1 MRLVGHKEIDMDRL
15 HNKVALVTGAG
26 SGIGQACAELFA
38 EEGARVVV
46 EDINGDA
53 AERVAQGIRASGC
66 TAIAVQGDVSVAA
79 DAQRMVDAAVNEW
92 GRIDVVISNAG
103 IQRVVESIELLPEED
118 WDRVIDVNLKG
129 GYLVSKAA
137 IPYMK
142 GQGGGVIVFTGSEM
156 GFIADPQL
164 PVYNASKGG
173 LHMLMKS
180 MAVSLIKHNI
190 RVNAFCPGETN
201 TPLLQSE
208 IDNSSDPEK
217 TKAAYDAWAPIGR
230 MASPREQAYV
240 ALFLASDESSF
251 VVGSTYLADGGFTA
265 SI

>member
-1 MRLVGHKEIDMDRL
+1 MGRLEGKI
-15 HNKVALVTGAG
+15 ALITGAG
-26 SGIGQACAELFA
+26 SGIGEACAELFA

-46 EDINGDA
+46 EDINGEA
-53 AERVAQGIRASGC
+53 ADRVAATIREAGNV
-66 TAIAVQGDVSVAA
+66 AIACQGDISVAA

-92 GRIDVVISNAG
+92 GRIDIVVNTAAV
-103 IQRVVESIELLPEED
+103 QKVVESIELLSEED

-129 GYLVSKAA
+129 GFLVSKAA

-142 GQGGGVIVFTGSEM
+142 GQGGGVILFTGSEM
-156 GFIADPQL
+156 GFIADPAI
-164 PVYNASKGG
+164 PVYVASKGG
-173 LHMLMKS
+173 VHMLMKA
-180 MAVSLIKHNI
+180 MAISLIKHNI

-208 IDNSSDPEK
+208 IDNSPDPAA

-230 MASPREQAYV
+230 IAAPREQAYV
-240 ALFLASDESSF
+240 ALFLASDEASF
-251 VVGSTYLADGGFTA
+251 VVGSTYLADGGFTS

>member
-1 MRLVGHKEIDMDRL
+1 MDRM
-15 HNKVALVTGAG
+15 HDKVVLVTGAG
-26 SGIGQACAELFA
+26 SGIGEACAKLFA
-38 EEGARVVV
+38 EEGGRVVV

-53 AERVAQGIRASGC
+53 ANRVAAEIAAAHG

-79 DAQRMVDAAVNEW
+79 DAERMVRAAVDEW
-92 GRIDVVISNAG
+92 GRLDVVISNAAV
-103 IQRVVESIELLPEED
+103 QKVVESIELLSEAD

-129 GYLVSKAA
+129 GFLLTKAA
-137 IPYMK
+137 VPKMK
-142 GQGGGVIVFTGSEM
+142 QQGGGVILFTGSEM
-156 GFIADPQL
+156 GFIADPAI
-164 PVYNASKGG
+164 PVYVASKGG
-173 LHMLMKS
+173 LHMFMK
-180 MAVSLIKHNI
+180 AIAISLIKHNI

-208 IDNSSDPEK
+208 IDNSPDPAA
-217 TKAAYDAWAPIGR
+217 TKVAYDAWAPIGR
-230 MASPREQAYV
+230 MADPREQAHV

>member
-1 MRLVGHKEIDMDRL
+1 METPMDRM
-15 HNKVALVTGAG
+15 HDKVVLVTGAG

-38 EEGARVVV
+38 EEGAKVVV
-46 EDINGDA
+46 EDIDGDA
-53 AERVAQGIRASGC
+53 AGRVADGIRATGA

-79 DAQRMVDAAVNEW
+79 DAQRMVDAAVGEW
-92 GRIDVVISNAG
+92 GRIDVVISNAA
-103 IQRVVESIELLPEED
+103 IQKVVESIELLSEED

-129 GYLVSKAA
+129 GFLVSKAA
-137 IPYMK
+137 IPCMK
-142 GQGGGVIVFTGSEM
+142 RQGGGVILFTGSEM
-156 GFIADPQL
+156 GFIADPAI
-164 PVYNASKGG
+164 PVYVASK
-173 LHMLMKS
+173 
-180 MAVSLIKHNI
+180 AISLIKHNI

-208 IDNSSDPEK
+208 IDNSPDPEK

-230 MASPREQAYV
+230 MASPREQACV
-240 ALFLASDESSF
+240 ALFLASDEASF

>member
-1 MRLVGHKEIDMDRL
+1 MGRLEGKI
-15 HNKVALVTGAG
+15 ALITGAG

-38 EEGARVVV
+38 EEGAKVVV
-46 EDINGDA
+46 EDINGEA
-53 AERVAQGIRASGC
+53 ADRVAAAIRERGR
-66 TAIAVQGDVSVAA
+66 TAIACQGDISVAA

-92 GRIDVVISNAG
+92 GRIDIVVNNAAV
-103 IQRVVESIELLPEED
+103 QKVVESIELLSEED

-129 GYLVSKAA
+129 GFLVSKAA

-142 GQGGGVIVFTGSEM
+142 GQGGGVILFTGSEM
-156 GFIADPQL
+156 GFIADPAI
-164 PVYNASKGG
+164 PVYVASKGG
-173 LHMLMKS
+173 VHMLMKA

-208 IDNSSDPEK
+208 IDNSPDPAA

-230 MASPREQAYV
+230 MGAPREQAYV

-251 VVGSTYLADGGFTA
+251 VVGATYLADGGFTA
-265 SI
+265 GI

>member
-1 MRLVGHKEIDMDRL
+1 MDRL
-15 HNKVALVTGAG
+15 RDRVALVTGAG
-26 SGIGQACAELFA
+26 SGIGRACAELFA
-38 EEGARVVV
+38 EEGAQVVV
-46 EDINGDA
+46 EDINGEA
-53 AERVAQGIRASGC
+53 AETVAAGIRTAGHS
-66 TAIAVQGDVSVAA
+66 AIAVQGDVSLATDVE
-79 DAQRMVDAAVNEW
+79 RMVGAAVAEW
-92 GRIDVVISNAG
+92 GRIDIVVNNAG

-129 GYLVSKAA
+129 GFLVSKEA
-137 IPYMK
+137 IPHMK
-142 GQGGGVIVFTGSEM
+142 RQGGGVILFTGSEM
-156 GFIADPQL
+156 GFIADPVL

-173 LHMLMKS
+173 VHMLMKS
-180 MAVSLIKHNI
+180 MAINLIKHNI

-208 IDNSSDPEK
+208 IDNSPDPAA

-230 MASPREQAYV
+230 MASPREQANV

-251 VVGSTYLADGGFTA
+251 VVGSTYLADGGFTS

>member
-1 MRLVGHKEIDMDRL
+1 
-15 HNKVALVTGAG
+15 
-26 SGIGQACAELFA
+26 
-38 EEGARVVV
+38 
-46 EDINGDA
+46 
-53 AERVAQGIRASGC
+53 
-66 TAIAVQGDVSVAA
+66 
-79 DAQRMVDAAVNEW
+79 
-92 GRIDVVISNAG
+92 
-103 IQRVVESIELLPEED
+103 
-118 WDRVIDVNLKG
+118 
-129 GYLVSKAA
+129 
-137 IPYMK
+137 
-142 GQGGGVIVFTGSEM
+142 
-156 GFIADPQL
+156 
-164 PVYNASKGG
+164 
-173 LHMLMKS
+173 MLMKS

>member
-1 MRLVGHKEIDMDRL
+1 MDRL
-15 HNKVALVTGAG
+15 HDKVALVTGAG

-53 AERVAQGIRASGC
+53 AERVAGAV
-66 TAIAVQGDVSVAA
+66 TARGLTATAVQGDVSVAA
-79 DAQRMVDAAVNEW
+79 DAQRMVDETVRRF
-92 GRIDVVISNAG
+92 GRIDILVSNAG
-103 IQRVVESIELLPEED
+103 IQRIVESIELLPEED
-118 WDRVIDVNLKG
+118 WDRLIDVNLKG

-142 GQGGGVIVFTGSEM
+142 AQGGGVILFTGSEM
-156 GFIADPQL
+156 GFLADPQA

-180 MAVSLIKHNI
+180 MAVGLIRHNI
-190 RVNAFCPGETN
+190 RVNAFCPGITN

-208 IDNSSDPEK
+208 IDTSPDPAATQK
-217 TKAAYDAWAPIGR
+217 AYDAWAPIGR
-230 MASPREQAYV
+230 MGSPREMAYV
-240 ALFLASDESSF
+240 ALFLASDEASF
-251 VVGSTYLADGGFTA
+251 VVGATYLADGGFTA
-265 SI
+265 V

>member
-1 MRLVGHKEIDMDRL
+1 MDRML
-15 HNKVALVTGAG
+15 DKVVLVTGAG

-38 EEGARVVV
+38 EEGGKVVV
-46 EDINGDA
+46 EDIDGDA
-53 AERVAQGIRASGC
+53 AERVAEGIRASGS
-66 TAIAVQGDVSVAA
+66 TATAVQGDVSVAA
-79 DAQRMVDAAVNEW
+79 DARRMVDTAVSTW

-103 IQRVVESIELLPEED
+103 VQRVVESIELLTEED

-129 GYLVSKAA
+129 GFLVSKAA

-142 GQGGGVIVFTGSEM
+142 AQGGGVILFTGSEM
-156 GFIADPQL
+156 GFVADPVL

-180 MAVSLIKHNI
+180 MAINLIKHNI
-190 RVNAFCPGETN
+190 RVNAFCPGETK
-201 TPLLQSE
+201 TPLLQGE
-208 IDNSSDPEK
+208 IDNSPDPEK

-230 MASPREQAYV
+230 MANPREQAYV